1 MATPRALIFSGFG
14 LNCEYETQLAFE
26 LAGGQADIV
35 HLNTLIANPSVL
47 QRYQIA
53 VFPGGFSYGDDVG
66 SGKAYGRRVARH
78 LRETLDAF
86 IARDTLV
93 LGICNGFQILTNT
106 GLLPGALTA
115 NDSARYVCRWVD
127 VAVNSASPW
136 LAGLSQLP
144 LPIAHGE
151 GKYYDTAENLAALE
165 AHGQLALTYTAG
177 EMSRHFSLPANP
189 NGSLQNI
196 AGVTSIDGR
205 VLGMMP
211 HPERGM
217 LFTQLP
223 HWTTLR
229 QEYRDKKMALPKYAA
244 GLQIFRNAIKAF

>member
-14 LNCEYETQLAFE
+14 LNCEYETQQAFE
-26 LAGGQADIV
+26 LAGGRADIV
-35 HLNTLIANPSVL
+35 HLNALIANPKVL

-66 SGKAYGRRVARH
+66 SGKAYGRRVTRH
-78 LRETLDAF
+78 LQAALDAF

-106 GLLPGALTA
+106 GLLPGALIA

-127 VAVNSASPW
+127 VAVSSASPW
-136 LAGLSQLP
+136 LAGLNTLA
-144 LPIAHGE
+144 LPIAHSE
-151 GKYYDTAENLAALE
+151 GKYYDTAQNLTMLE
-165 AHGQLALTYTAG
+165 KNGQLALTYTEGDMA
-177 EMSRHFSLPANP
+177 RHFSLPANP
-189 NGSLQNI
+189 NGSLRNV
-196 AGVTSIDGR
+196 AGITSADGR

-229 QEYRDKKMALPKYAA
+229 QEYRDTKTALPKYAY
-244 GLQIFRNAIKAF
+244 GLRIFENAVKAF